1 MAKKRTG
8 LQSDI
13 SSIFSGVPIPKKGRS
28 GSEPPDQ
35 KKPDSPNLPKPPVPQ
50 PKTGRPKAPA
60 QPGPAPPVTQQP
72 AQPIPVVPPAQV
84 PPAAVPERK
93 GRKVPKKL
101 PRRRKERAFAPRA
114 GASSARQKMSVA
126 LVVILSVVLVV
137 VLARP
142 FGATRRGP
150 VAPGNNGPV
159 TAGVLAVANVKID
172 WPEPGV
178 YPANLRDP
186 MISGS
191 QGEIRTQTPDV
202 LVVTAITYSED
213 VKLAVVGTEML
224 REGDTVQGA

>member
-1 MAKKRTG
+1 
-8 LQSDI
+8 
-13 SSIFSGVPIPKKGRS
+13 
-28 GSEPPDQ
+28 
-35 KKPDSPNLPKPPVPQ
+35 
-50 PKTGRPKAPA
+50 
-60 QPGPAPPVTQQP
+60 
-72 AQPIPVVPPAQV
+72 
-84 PPAAVPERK
+84 
-93 GRKVPKKL
+93 
-101 PRRRKERAFAPRA
+101 
-114 GASSARQKMSVA
+114 MSVA

-224 REGDTVQGA
+224 REGDTVQGAIIVKINQDSVEFEKDGKRWTQPVQSEDNPK